1 MLKTKFPGVA
11 KALKPLAEFYVNAAG
26 YRKMGLR
33 YDDLIVE
40 ERPDVQKV
48 SLCACRWGYS
58 GGLWVGNGIGEAGLE
73 RDRGG
78 GWMVA
83 LIEGR

>member
-1 MLKTKFPGVA
+1 VLKSKFPGVA

-26 YRKMGLR
+26 SRKMGLR

-48 SLCACRWGYS
+48 SLGNKIGWVDGGERWIRMG
-58 GGLWVGNGIGEAGLE
+58 
-73 RDRGG
+73 
-78 GWMVA
+78 
-83 LIEGR
+83 